1 MKLGRKVW
9 LFLLTLVVVG
19 VLSFFNKDTAS
30 IVALFGTYCAGNV
43 GSHFSNSINR
53 SENKN

>member
-43 GSHFSNSINR
+43 GSHFSNSIKR
-53 SENKN
+53 SEN